1 MGTSAYTRFVSLDL
15 KNALRCSI
23 PFGRFG
29 WKLSPQLRFNCQDPQ
44 LCWHRSRERQA
55 RKGHLRAQ
63 RKGLE
68 NPCCGRSRQTCFYAS
83 WWKCCS
89 SCCWPSFCF
98 TKNTMYFFKETR
110 QLLRHF
116 CRHFFPPEKSK

>member
-1 MGTSAYTRFVSLDL
+1 MGAYTRFVSLDL

-55 RKGHLRAQ
+55 RKDHLRAQ
-63 RKGLE
+63 RKDLKTLIAEGHAKLASMPAGGSAAPAAAGQAAAEAKKEEKKEESEEEDDDMGFGL
-68 NPCCGRSRQTCFYAS
+68 FDY
-83 WWKCCS
+83 
-89 SCCWPSFCF
+89 
-98 TKNTMYFFKETR
+98 Y
-110 QLLRHF
+110 
-116 CRHFFPPEKSK
+116 

>member
-1 MGTSAYTRFVSLDL
+1 MGAYTRFVSLDL

-68 NPCCGRSRQTCFYAS
+68 NPCCRRSRQTCFYAS

-89 SCCWPSFCF
+89 SCCWPSFSAAPAAAEA
-98 TKNTMYFFKETR
+98 KKE
-110 QLLRHF
+110 
-116 CRHFFPPEKSK
+116 EKKEESEEEDDDMGFGLFD